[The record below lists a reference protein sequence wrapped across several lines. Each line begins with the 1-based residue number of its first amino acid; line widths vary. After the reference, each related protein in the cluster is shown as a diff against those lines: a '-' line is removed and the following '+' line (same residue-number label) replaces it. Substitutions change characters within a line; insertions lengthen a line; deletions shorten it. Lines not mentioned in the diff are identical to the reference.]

1 MFFDFIIFPLLP
13 LLIVYFLY
21 ARWSDDAPLKIFG
34 IPLNKA
40 AIKEFAGVDEDA
52 GFIEGLK
59 QAFSPEIMFGPNS
72 LLTSKNRRKKYYET
86 LVEKEIAFEKNLKC
100 PNCGYKEVKT
110 KEIELYLSSSDKLLD
125 FWKISH
131 YWTEP
136 FVMVPGFQCSICHVE
151 CVVVHQE
158 IEISNMQ
165 NIAELQNWNER
176 YSLYNDYQ
184 LTHNY
189 KGLKFAPFPYP
200 REKTW
205 KHF

>member
-40 AIKEFAGVDEDA
+40 AIKEFAGLDEDA

-86 LVEKEIAFEKNLKC
+86 LIEKEIAFEKDAKC
-100 PNCGYKEVKT
+100 PNCGSSDLRNTTLESERFDINPAKSCNVCEVVFTPQYEIYFPFNAEDLKEWN
-110 KEIELYLSSSDKLLD
+110 ELY
-125 FWKISH
+125 H
-131 YWTEP
+131 RQ
-136 FVMVPGFQCSICHVE
+136 G
-151 CVVVHQE
+151 
-158 IEISNMQ
+158 
-165 NIAELQNWNER
+165 
-176 YSLYNDYQ
+176 
-184 LTHNY
+184 
-189 KGLKFAPFPYP
+189 G
-200 REKTW
+200 REKLSVIHDYKTI
-205 KHF
+205 KFLPKYEIK

>member
-1 MFFDFIIFPLLP
+1 MFFDFIIFPLLA

-86 LVEKEIAFEKNLKC
+86 LIEKEIAFEKDAKC
-100 PNCGYKEVKT
+100 PNCGSSDLRNTTFKTIKVRAKLAESEVFDIHPAKSCNVCEVVFTPQYEIYFPLNAEDLKEWN
-110 KEIELYLSSSDKLLD
+110 ELY
-125 FWKISH
+125 H
-131 YWTEP
+131 RQ
-136 FVMVPGFQCSICHVE
+136 G
-151 CVVVHQE
+151 
-158 IEISNMQ
+158 
-165 NIAELQNWNER
+165 
-176 YSLYNDYQ
+176 
-184 LTHNY
+184 
-189 KGLKFAPFPYP
+189 G
-200 REKTW
+200 REKLSVIHDYKTI
-205 KHF
+205 KFFPKNEIK